1 MRIIK
6 SAHGFSIATATT
18 TIRVTFFDWEGEP
31 TARVY
36 WDGTTGYPDLLQTD
50 DPRGIWR
57 AAFYAARHMA
67 RYDLDKQRYHK
78 FWQEEDIISGY

>member
-6 SAHGFSIATATT
+6 SAHGFSITTAISTV
-18 TIRVTFFDWEGEP
+18 RVTFFDWEGVP

-36 WDGTTGYPDLLQTD
+36 WNGATNYPDLLQTD

-57 AAFYAARHMA
+57 AAFYAVRHLA
-67 RYDLDKQRYHK
+67 RYDLDKRRHHI
-78 FWQEEDIISGY
+78 F